1 MKTGGHRTWGCLAAA
16 RPSRWWYAPFAL
28 AATGCW
34 AYGCGQAPPAR
45 PPPPAYGSPYAPV
58 AYPYGPP
65 PGGYPPSQPLPYA
78 VAQFAQAESARRN
91 SVRATPPPP
100 APNVFEPINLA
111 ALANVARMFPRGCAP
126 FQAAPGVYVHLD
138 CRRYEPIAG
147 ARPVDPGSLL
157 RLFQAGQLRLDP
169 QVLGAVAPPSLLT
182 GLESLMGGSAPSATA
197 SALASSP
204 RQLPASVDHRLLGT
218 EGPVK
223 DQQLVGSC
231 TAFSLSSVMDNA
243 IRRLNQA
250 DVVSAMHVWSRYADP
265 TMASAESHNEGR
277 PLTLWGD
284 YPYDE
289 RVACRMEAQDDGCAE
304 LLMPPVQVGTAAND
318 PTVQAQIRA
327 ADAAGRY
334 TITEV
339 DQINPID
346 PDALALDLATGK
358 DVWFALGVGQDAW
371 TSPEVQSTGVVPDWS
386 IEDGGHA
393 VALAGYRTTGAGR
406 QFLVHNSWGP
416 SWGDGGY
423 GWISEAMIRAHAQY
437 AYTIKLVDRAAPS
450 PPPTPVPTP
459 PPQPGGA
466 PGCPAGYTTLLGLPL
481 CHKACTTA
489 ADCGPGGT
497 CVSMMPTGGLTT
509 CAPSNPLTDDD
520 CGAGELVDIVTGRCA
535 PACANGLRPASGW
548 CPFGAAAR

>member
-1 MKTGGHRTWGCLAAA
+1 MGTARPSTLAWCATLALAAA
-16 RPSRWWYAPFAL
+16 GCLVDGCAPSS
-28 AATGCW
+28 
-34 AYGCGQAPPAR
+34 PPASA
-45 PPPPAYGSPYAPV
+45 PPPAYGPPYAPV

-78 VAQFAQAESARRN
+78 VGQFAQAEAAQRT
-91 SVRATPPPP
+91 SVRSTPPPP
-100 APNVFEPINLA
+100 APNVFEQINLA
-111 ALANVARMFPRGCAP
+111 ALSTVARMFPKGCAP

-138 CRRYEPIAG
+138 CRRYEPVAG
-147 ARPVDPGSLL
+147 ARTVDSAGLL

-169 QVLGAVAPPSLLT
+169 QVVGAIAPPSLLT
-182 GLESLMGGSAPSATA
+182 GLESLLGGAMPSAAPSAA
-197 SALASSP
+197 PSAPPSSNP
-204 RQLPASVDHRLLGT
+204 NQLPAAVDHRQLGT
-218 EGPVK
+218 EGPIK

-265 TMASAESHNEGR
+265 TMASAESRNEGR
-277 PLTLWGD
+277 PLTLWPD

-289 RVACRMEAQDDGCAE
+289 RVACRMETQDDGCAE
-304 LLMPPVQVGTAAND
+304 LLAPPVQVNTAAGD
-318 PTVQAQIRA
+318 PTIQAQIRA

-339 DQINPID
+339 DRID
-346 PDALALDLATGK
+346 PVDPDVIALDLAMGK
-358 DVWFALGVGQDAW
+358 DVWFALGVSQDAW
-371 TSPEVQSTGVVPDWS
+371 TGPQVQATAIVPDWV

-393 VALAGYRTTGAGR
+393 VALAGYRTTAAGR

-437 AYTIKLVDRAAPS
+437 AYTVKIVDSAAPQ
-450 PPPTPVPTP
+450 PPPTPVPAP
-459 PPQPGGA
+459 PPQPGGT
-466 PGCPAGYTTLLGLPL
+466 PGCPAGYTTVLGLPL
-481 CHKACTTA
+481 CHKSCTTA
-489 ADCGPGGT
+489 ADCGPGAA
-497 CVSMMPTGGLTT
+497 CVSVLPGSGPSA
-509 CAPSNPLTDDD
+509 CAPTNPLTDDD
-520 CGAGELVDIVTGRCA
+520 CGAGELVDIVTGKCA

-548 CPFGAAAR
+548 CPFGAAPR